1 VSADATLLAL
11 TGGRG
16 WFQEWRLENKKGSSE
31 NASALF
37 RIGSLQVNSH
47 AVAGRLMCAMVLP
60 DLVIARVTAPP
71 E

>member
-1 VSADATLLAL
+1 
-11 TGGRG
+11 
-16 WFQEWRLENKKGSSE
+16 LENKKGSSE

-37 RIGSLQVNSH
+37 RVGLLQVNSH